1 MFDNIVIVFFT
12 VENTESVYTM
22 AFSIAK
28 KFDAKVDVL
37 KCIYKEPPKFV
48 VFETKSDKA
57 KYAKHLEEAQNSLKA
72 LEKIAVESEIS
83 ITTQIDFTEEL
94 SEHVVKFV
102 KSHKVDLLIMDTHQ
116 HHDGEENKDLVN
128 RIYQEVDCPLL
139 TL

>member
-28 KFDAKVDVL
+28 KFEAKVDIL

-48 VFETKSDKA
+48 VFETKSEKVKSA
-57 KYAKHLEEAQNSLKA
+57 KKLEDAQNSLNA
-72 LEKIAVESEIS
+72 LEKIAAESNLS
-83 ITTQIDFTEEL
+83 IKTQVDFTEEL